1 MVHFLNKITDALN
14 KKKHTVAIFC
24 DLKKAFDTC
33 NHNILFSKLRK
44 YGIMGTELE
53 WFKSYLKNCKQFVSI
68 KNKSSPLLDILL
80 GVPQGSILGPLL
92 FLLYINDLPLSSR
105 FLALLFADDT
115 TLLYTHDNLKI
126 LEETVNNEF
135 RKICDYFRSNRMVL
149 HPDKTKFILFTRS
162 NVRADLNLFC
172 NNNNL
177 DQELAENV
185 SPLGQVTADDNI
197 PAVKFLGVFF
207 DPALN
212 FKYHISMLKNN
223 FHVR

>member
-1 MVHFLNKITDALN
+1 MSLCFVPLLLQNAFNLFLCIYFLNKITDAL

-53 WFKSYLKNCKQFVSI
+53 WFKSYLKNRKQFVSI

-92 FLLYINDLPLSSR
+92 FLLYINDLPLFSR

-126 LEETVNNEF
+126 LEETVTVSAIKTARVKKRIAILRF
-135 RKICDYFRSNRMVL
+135 MGQLYI
-149 HPDKTKFILFTRS
+149 DK
-162 NVRADLNLFC
+162 
-172 NNNNL
+172 
-177 DQELAENV
+177 
-185 SPLGQVTADDNI
+185 
-197 PAVKFLGVFF
+197 
-207 DPALN
+207 
-212 FKYHISMLKNN
+212 FK
-223 FHVR
+223 